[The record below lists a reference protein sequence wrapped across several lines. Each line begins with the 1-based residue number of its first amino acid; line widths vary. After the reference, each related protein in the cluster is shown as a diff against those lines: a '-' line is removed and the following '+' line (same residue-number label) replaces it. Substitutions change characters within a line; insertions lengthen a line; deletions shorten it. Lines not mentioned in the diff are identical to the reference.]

1 MSSSRSDGV
10 TEFVCPSVPK
20 EFVLS
25 LKRICSVIGSEG
37 VCQGPKAVKGE
48 LKCFKEV
55 SRVFH
60 GSFKGV
66 SRKIQGC
73 FKEVSRVF
81 QGRVKGVSR
90 KCQGCFKKVSM
101 VFKESC
107 MDVT

>member
-20 EFVLS
+20 EFLLS

-66 SRKIQGC
+66 SRKLQGR
-73 FKEVSRVF
+73 FKKVSRVF
-81 QGRVKGVSR
+81 EGSFKCVSR
-90 KCQGCFKKVSM
+90 KFQGYFK
-101 VFKESC
+101 
-107 MDVT
+107 